1 MGGTISSPLRLHGTT
16 FVSDEVSNARARSSR
31 SPDEVSNAR
40 ARSSRSPRDRA
51 ITCARHRDCP
61 APLTRRERRTG
72 SISLQA
78 LVRGIR
84 RFQVTRNENAR
95 RFMGTGTGVSRFLH
109 TKSHGEGSMRGYPL
123 TAAILAAS
131 FCVLPVR
138 VPSAEDIHQPKGA
151 PPASA
156 DANYNEDAWQ
166 TILPYQKVLGVL
178 GKAKPLALLG
188 PHSAPLGMRFYTGSM
203 FPSEYRSAI
212 FIARHGS
219 WNRSKK
225 VGGDIVVAKLNKD
238 GTVKSIE
245 PFLTGFIENNNY
257 RSEERRV

>member
-1 MGGTISSPLRLHGTT
+1 
-16 FVSDEVSNARARSSR
+16 
-31 SPDEVSNAR
+31 
-40 ARSSRSPRDRA
+40 
-51 ITCARHRDCP
+51 
-61 APLTRRERRTG
+61 
-72 SISLQA
+72 
-78 LVRGIR
+78 
-84 RFQVTRNENAR
+84 
-95 RFMGTGTGVSRFLH
+95 
-109 TKSHGEGSMRGYPL
+109 MRGYPL

-166 TILPYQKVLGVL
+166 TILPYQNVLGVL

-219 WNRSKK
+219 WNRTKK
-225 VGGDIVVAKLNKD
+225 VGGDIVVAKLNDD

-245 PFLTGFIENNNY
+245 PFMTGFIEDNNY
-257 RSEERRV
+257 VGRPADVVVLTDGSMLISDDFNGAVYRVTYGSARVGQ